1 MRGPRSHPPPTPP
14 ADPREWRPLQ
24 PAPSRRAPA
33 VLDPIIEPLWEGL
46 RVLVHFDGGGPDGS
60 PRVELRDDEGLN
72 VTRRFDE
79 LVGALAMAVTAFDAV
94 IDGFLTDQATA
105 TDIGTAIVPQAQAS
119 PVGMLLSQ
127 APQLT
132 VGPRPER
139 REGTAVAF
147 VAIDLLRVDGQSLLD
162 LPLLERK
169 RQLESLIVQGELV
182 RVSVFARPPV
192 ALWLNSWK
200 SAGFRGAMLKA
211 ANSRYEP
218 GGLTTEWAPVLATG
232 QR

>member
-1 MRGPRSHPPPTPP
+1 MRRRASPPPVP
-14 ADPREWRPLQ
+14 ADPLEWRPLEAQ
-24 PAPSRRAPA
+24 PTRRAPA
-33 VLDPIIEPLWEGL
+33 IRDPIIEPMWEGL
-46 RVLVHFDGGGPDGS
+46 RVLAHFELGS
-60 PRVELRDDEGLN
+60 GADAAATVELRDDDGLN
-72 VTRRFDE
+72 VTRRFAD
-79 LVGALAMAVTAFDAV
+79 VVSALATAVTAFDAV

-119 PVGMLLSQ
+119 PVGMMLSQ
-127 APQLT
+127 APQVT
-132 VGPRPER
+132 VGPRPEL
-139 REGTAVAF
+139 REATAVAF
-147 VAIDLLRVDGQSLLD
+147 VAIDLLRIDGQLLLD

-192 ALWLNSWK
+192 APWLNSWK

-211 ANSRYEP
+211 ANSRYQP
-218 GGLTTEWAPVLATG
+218 GGRTTEWAPVLTTG

>member
-1 MRGPRSHPPPTPP
+1 MRGRASPPPVPT
-14 ADPREWRPLQ
+14 DPLEWRPLEAQ
-24 PAPSRRAPA
+24 PTRRAPSIR
-33 VLDPIIEPLWEGL
+33 DPIVEPMWEGL
-46 RVLVHFDGGGPDGS
+46 RVLAHFELGGGADAA
-60 PRVELRDDEGLN
+60 PRVELRDDDGLD
-72 VTRRFDE
+72 VTRRFADV
-79 LVGALAMAVTAFDAV
+79 VGVLATAITAFDAV

-119 PVGMLLSQ
+119 PVGMMLSQ
-127 APQLT
+127 APQVT
-132 VGPRPER
+132 IGPRPEQ
-139 REGTAVAF
+139 REATAVAF
-147 VAIDLLRVDGQSLLD
+147 VAIDLLRVDGQSLLE

-192 ALWLNSWK
+192 APWLNSWK

-211 ANSRYEP
+211 ANSRYQP
-218 GGLTTEWAPVLATG
+218 GGRTTEWAPVLTTG